1 MKVCVRRVNEWDAP
15 GMLKIYGAAID
26 GRQSTYERET
36 PALWEFVRRIDR
48 YTYGKGW
55 TVCDVDGWTAGF
67 AVAHECFDCPD
78 DPFMMDV
85 EVYVDG
91 ALRRRGIGSA
101 VLGLLRDIA
110 EMGDKKALR
119 ARFPHSDDTLA
130 FYKSCGFAEIRRDE
144 GFRPGET
151 WTVVERRLDARD
163 VESPTK
169 PFLVPQGEY
178 ERIRREWG
186 ATINGVTEVL

>member
-26 GRQSTYERET
+26 KRQSSFEREA
-36 PALWEFVRRIDR
+36 PALFEYVRRIDR

-55 TVCDVDGWTAGF
+55 TVCDADGWTAGF

-78 DPFMMDV
+78 DLFMMDV

-91 ALRRRGIGSA
+91 ALRRKGIGSA
-101 VLGLLRDIA
+101 VLGLLIDIA
-110 EMGDKKALR
+110 TLGDKKALR
-119 ARFPHSDDTLA
+119 ARFPHSDATLA
-130 FYKSCGFAEIRRDE
+130 FFKSCGFSELRRDN
-144 GFRPGET
+144 GFRPNET
-151 WTVVERRLDARD
+151 WTVVERRLDVPD
-163 VESPTK
+163 VEQPTK

-186 ATINGVTEVL
+186 ATIKDVTEVL

>member
-15 GMLKIYGAAID
+15 GMLKIYGTAID
-26 GRQSTYERET
+26 CRQSTYEREL

-110 EMGDKKALR
+110 EMGDKKVLR
-119 ARFPHSDDTLA
+119 ARFPHSDGTLA
-130 FYKSCGFAEIRRDE
+130 FYKSCGFVEIRRDE

-151 WTVVERRLDARD
+151 WTVVERRLNARE

-186 ATINGVTEVL
+186 ATIKGVTEVL

>member
-26 GRQSTYERET
+26 AGQSSFERET
-36 PALWEFVRRIDR
+36 PALFEVVRRIDR

-55 TVCDVDGWTAGF
+55 TVCDADGWTAGF

-78 DPFMMDV
+78 DLFMMDV
-85 EVYVDG
+85 EVYVDA

-101 VLGLLRDIA
+101 VLGLLVDIA
-110 EMGDKKALR
+110 AMGDRKVLR
-119 ARFPHSDDTLA
+119 ARFPHSDATLA
-130 FYKSCGFAEIRRDE
+130 FFESCGFSEIRRDE
-144 GFRPGET
+144 GFRVGET
-151 WTVVERRLDARD
+151 WTVVERKLDARD
-163 VESPTK
+163 VEQPTK

-186 ATINGVTEVL
+186 ATIKDVTEVL

>member
-26 GRQSTYERET
+26 AGQSSFERET
-36 PALWEFVRRIDR
+36 PALFEVVRRIDR

-55 TVCDVDGWTAGF
+55 TVCDADGWTAGF

-78 DPFMMDV
+78 DLFMMDV
-85 EVYVDG
+85 EVYVD
-91 ALRRRGIGSA
+91 A
-101 VLGLLRDIA
+101 VLGLLVDIA
-110 EMGDKKALR
+110 AMGDRKALR
-119 ARFPHSDDTLA
+119 ARFPHSDATLA
-130 FYKSCGFAEIRRDE
+130 FFESCGFSEIRRDE
-144 GFRPGET
+144 GFRVGET
-151 WTVVERRLDARD
+151 WTVVERKLDARD
-163 VESPTK
+163 VEQPTK

-186 ATINGVTEVL
+186 ARIKGVTEVL

>member
-15 GMLKIYGAAID
+15 GMLKIYSAAID
-26 GRQSTYERET
+26 GGHSTYERET
-36 PALWEFVRRIDR
+36 PALWEYVRRIDR

-55 TVCDVDGWTAGF
+55 TVCDADGWTAGF
-67 AVAHECFDCPD
+67 AVARECLDCPD

-85 EVYVDG
+85 EVYVDA
-91 ALRRRGIGSA
+91 ALRRKGIGSA
-101 VLGLLRDIA
+101 VLGLLIDIA
-110 EMGDKKALR
+110 TLGDKRVLR
-119 ARFPHSDDTLA
+119 ARFPRNDETLA

-144 GFRPGET
+144 GFRPNET
-151 WTVVERRLDARD
+151 WMAVERKLDVPE

-186 ATINGVTEVL
+186 AKIKGVTEVL